1 VKASTEELERLLE
14 LQTKVFAQRSVVLK
28 AKELSSSSDIEEARA
43 QLAQITGRLSEQRS
57 RVEDVERDIK
67 RLESDVELVEKRLQR
82 DLERMNQSSNP
93 KDIAGIEHEIASLNN
108 RKSNLEDSELELMDQ
123 RDVSLAELGSLEEQR
138 KNAEDALESTKA
150 NITAELEALR
160 AENTVLVTAIEDL
173 RAKMPTEL
181 VELFDKKIQRGAAV
195 GRLSGSSCSACNMN
209 LNSTSMAEI
218 SRVPIDELATCSEC
232 SAMLVRA

>member
-28 AKELSSSSDIEEARA
+28 AKELSSSSVIEEARA
-43 QLAQITGRLSEQRS
+43 QLAEITGGLSEQRS

-108 RKSNLEDSELELMDQ
+108 RKSILEDSELELMEQ
-123 RDVSLAELGSLEEQR
+123 RDLSLAELGSLEKQR
-138 KNAEDALESTKA
+138 KDAEDALESTKA

-160 AENTVLVTAIEDL
+160 AENTSLVAAIEDL
-173 RAKMPTEL
+173 RAKLPTEL
-181 VELFDKKIQRGAAV
+181 VELFDKKIQRGPAV
-195 GRLSGSSCSACNMN
+195 GRLTGSSCSACNMN

-218 SRVPIDELATCSEC
+218 SRVPMDELATCSEC

>member
-1 VKASTEELERLLE
+1 MKALTEELERLLE

-28 AKELSSSSDIEEARA
+28 SKELSSSSVIEEARA
-43 QLAQITGRLSEQRS
+43 QLAEITGGLSEQRS

-108 RKSNLEDSELELMDQ
+108 RKSILEDSELELMEQ
-123 RDVSLAELGSLEEQR
+123 RDVSLAELGSLEKQR
-138 KNAEDALESTKA
+138 KDAEDALESTKA

-160 AENTVLVTAIEDL
+160 AENTSLVAVIEDL
-173 RAKMPTEL
+173 RAKLPTEL
-181 VELFDKKIQRGAAV
+181 VELFDKKIQRGPAV
-195 GRLSGSSCSACNMN
+195 GRLTGSSCSACNMN
-209 LNSTSMAEI
+209 LNSTAMAEI
-218 SRVPIDELATCSEC
+218 SRVPMDELATCSEC

>member
-1 VKASTEELERLLE
+1 MKASVEELETLLE

-43 QLAQITGRLSEQRS
+43 QLAEITGSLSEQRS

-67 RLESDVELVEKRLQR
+67 RLESDVELVEKRLQK

-108 RKSNLEDSELELMDQ
+108 RKSSLEDTELELMEQ
-123 RDVSLAELGSLEEQR
+123 RDVALAELGSLEEKR
-138 KNAEDALESTKA
+138 KEAEGALESTKA
-150 NITAELEALR
+150 NITAELESLR
-160 AENTVLVTAIEDL
+160 AENTNLVAAIEDL
-173 RAKMPTEL
+173 RSKLPTEL
-181 VELFDKKIQRGAAV
+181 VEVFDKKIQRGAAV
-195 GRLSGSSCSACNMN
+195 GRLTGSSCSACNMN
-209 LNSTSMAEI
+209 LNSTAMAEI
-218 SRVPIDELATCSEC
+218 SRVHMDELATCSEC

>member
-1 VKASTEELERLLE
+1 VKASVEELETLLE

-28 AKELSSSSDIEEARA
+28 AKELSSSPAIEEARA
-43 QLAQITGRLSEQRS
+43 QLAEITGSLSAQRS

-67 RLESDVELVEKRLQR
+67 RLESDVELVEKRLQK

-108 RKSNLEDSELELMDQ
+108 RKSNLEDTELELMEQ
-123 RDVSLAELGSLEEQR
+123 RDVAVAELDSLQEQR
-138 KNAEDALESTKA
+138 KSAEDALESNKS
-150 NITAELEALR
+150 NITAELEGLR
-160 AENTVLVTAIEDL
+160 AENTALVASIENL
-173 RAKMPTEL
+173 KAKLPSEL

-195 GRLSGSSCSACNMN
+195 GRLTGSSCSACNMN
-209 LNSTSMAEI
+209 LNSTAMAEI
-218 SRVPIDELATCSEC
+218 SRVPADELATCSEC